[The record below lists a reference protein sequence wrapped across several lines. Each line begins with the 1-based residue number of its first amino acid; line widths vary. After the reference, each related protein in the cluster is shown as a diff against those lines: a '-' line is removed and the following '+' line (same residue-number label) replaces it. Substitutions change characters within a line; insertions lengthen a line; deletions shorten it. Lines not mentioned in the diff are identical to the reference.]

1 MIDDYDRSYQAGR
14 QCRQATKLREEEGQ
28 YRGIIIVTNSI

>member
-14 QCRQATKLREEEGQ
+14 QVTKLREEEGQ